1 MSKLKLPI
9 TEKTVV
15 ENLIPQKKPFVM
27 VDKLIDFSENY
38 ISAGLKIQ
46 KENIFVNKDIFQE
59 SGIIEHMAQ
68 TVALYTGYQY
78 FLKKMPAP
86 TGYIGSIKSV
96 EISHLPKTGDE
107 IETKVKVLQE
117 FAGVTLVDISTFL
130 NGNLLAVSQM
140 KTIIAS

>member
-46 KENIFVNKDIFQE
+46 KDNIFVNKDIFQE

-68 TVALYTGYQY
+68 TVALYTGYKY

-96 EISHLPKTGDE
+96 EISQLPKTDDE

-117 FAGVTLVDISTFL
+117 FAGVTLVDISTYL